1 MSAKGRLERE
11 YLRSQHEGSPV
22 SGTARLARGLLPK
35 LLYAAI
41 LIALWQAAIVVLEL
55 KEFLVPS
62 PLAVFNALF
71 SPETAAQYQWWTHIA
86 TTLGEILAAF
96 VFTAVFGFVLALLIT
111 WSDIVRGIAMP
122 VIAVFNSLP
131 KIALAPLFLIW
142 FGYGFTANVTIA
154 ILVAFFPVVLNT
166 TTGLDDVDE
175 DLLDLVRYLHAS
187 KLQVFLKI
195 RIPMSLPYVVSGL
208 KISATLSVVGA
219 IVGEFVASSQGLGF
233 LIKDSQAMMNTPPMF
248 ASLILISC
256 IGLGLFAAIAAL
268 EKVFMP
274 WNRSPAEEGSR

>member
-154 ILVAFFPVVLNT
+154 IPRGLLLKVAGWSTVKTILDPEPWFIGTIFGLLAFISYRAFMFRGEGYYLVSVVVYGGVALFSLVAVIGGWGNW
-166 TTGLDDVDE
+166 
-175 DLLDLVRYLHAS
+175 
-187 KLQVFLKI
+187 
-195 RIPMSLPYVVSGL
+195 LPGMRRQ
-208 KISATLSVVGA
+208 
-219 IVGEFVASSQGLGF
+219 E
-233 LIKDSQAMMNTPPMF
+233 P
-248 ASLILISC
+248 
-256 IGLGLFAAIAAL
+256 
-268 EKVFMP
+268 
-274 WNRSPAEEGSR
+274 PAEASDGDDAGDRA

>member
-1 MSAKGRLERE
+1 MSATGRPERE
-11 YLRSQHEGSPV
+11 YRSAQHEGSPV
-22 SGTARLARGLLPK
+22 NTAVRLAKAVLPK

-41 LIALWQAAIVVLEL
+41 LVAIWQAGIVLLEL

-62 PLAVFNALF
+62 PLAVFKALF
-71 SPETAAQYQWWTHIA
+71 DPQTASQYQWWTHIG

-96 VFTAVFGFVLALLIT
+96 VFTAIFGFVLALLIT
-111 WSDIVRGIAMP
+111 WSDLVRGIAMP

-187 KLQVFLKI
+187 KLQVFIKI

-208 KISATLSVVGA
+208 KISATLCVVGA

-233 LIKDSQAMMNTPPMF
+233 LIKDAQAMMNTPPMF

-256 IGLGLFAAIAAL
+256 IGLSLFAFIAAM
-268 EKVFMP
+268 EKVCMP
-274 WNRSPAEEGSR
+274 WNRSPAEEGAR

>member
-1 MSAKGRLERE
+1 MTTA
-11 YLRSQHEGSPV
+11 
-22 SGTARLARGLLPK
+22 ARLAKGLLPK
-35 LLYAAI
+35 LLYVAI
-41 LIALWQAAIVVLEL
+41 LVAIWQAAIFVLEL
-55 KEFLVPS
+55 KEFVVPT
-62 PLAVFNALF
+62 PLAVFKALF
-71 SPETAAQYQWWTHIA
+71 DPETASQYQWWTHIG

-96 VFTAVFGFVLALLIT
+96 VFTAIFGFVLALLIT
-111 WSDIVRGIAMP
+111 WSDLVRGIAMP

-142 FGYGFTANVTIA
+142 LGYGFAANVTIA

-219 IVGEFVASSQGLGF
+219 IVGEFVASSRGLGF

-256 IGLGLFAAIAAL
+256 IGLGLFSSIAAM
-268 EKVFMP
+268 EKTCMP

>member
-1 MSAKGRLERE
+1 MDAGLAQVGIDHAEV
-11 YLRSQHEGSPV
+11 LPV
-22 SGTARLARGLLPK
+22 VMDRMHLARVDIDAACAIADHRIVLPRAFPQFVED
-35 LLYAAI
+35 LEV
-41 LIALWQAAIVVLEL
+41 LIGVVVAIVVLEL

-71 SPETAAQYQWWTHIA
+71 SPETAAQYQWWTHIG

-187 KLQVFLKI
+187 KLQVFRFMGYRTRLKPYMRFAWLKPRLQI
-195 RIPMSLPYVVSGL
+195 RS
-208 KISATLSVVGA
+208 
-219 IVGEFVASSQGLGF
+219 
-233 LIKDSQAMMNTPPMF
+233 
-248 ASLILISC
+248 
-256 IGLGLFAAIAAL
+256 
-268 EKVFMP
+268 
-274 WNRSPAEEGSR
+274 

>member
-1 MSAKGRLERE
+1 MKTASRLAKGI
-11 YLRSQHEGSPV
+11 
-22 SGTARLARGLLPK
+22 LPK
-35 LLYAAI
+35 LLYAAV
-41 LIALWQAAIVVLEL
+41 LVALWQAAIVVLGL
-55 KEFLVPS
+55 KEFVVPS
-62 PLAVFNALF
+62 PLAVVQALF
-71 SPETAAQYQWWTHIA
+71 SPATAAQYQWWTHIG
-86 TTLGEILAAF
+86 TTLGEILTAF
-96 VFTAVFGFVLALLIT
+96 VFTAVFGFVLALMIT
-111 WSDIVRGIAMP
+111 WSDVVRGIAMP

-166 TTGLDDVDE
+166 TTGLDAVDD

-248 ASLILISC
+248 ASLILISG
-256 IGLGLFAAIAAL
+256 IGLSLFATIAAL
-268 EKVFMP
+268 EKIFMP
-274 WNRSPAEEGSR
+274 WNRSAAEQGLR